1 MTRLSFMVPLMTLS
15 GALVAVA
22 GCGGVDDDGSGIS
35 DPDSV
40 ATNDNS
46 ATSDSALSA
55 RQRRIAARLR
65 ASATTTAGSGT
76 ATTTPSTSSTS
87 SGSTSSGALDP
98 DAVAAAA
105 RTPDGA
111 AVPQPAGPNGQCPD
125 VLAVFGF
132 WSCPNVNEQC
142 SFTSGGTTTSCTCT
156 RTDGEGQFA
165 SWVCGQ

>member
-1 MTRLSFMVPLMTLS
+1 MTLS
-15 GALVAVA
+15 GALLAA
-22 GCGGVDDDGSGIS
+22 SGCGGVDDDGSGIS
-35 DPDSV
+35 DPDSA

-65 ASATTTAGSGT
+65 ASAAATAATET
-76 ATTTPSTSSTS
+76 ATTTPATSGTGAGNTSSA
-87 SGSTSSGALDP
+87 ALDP

-132 WSCPNVNEQC
+132 WSCPNVNERC
-142 SFTSGGTTTSCTCT
+142 SLTSGGTTTSCTCT
-156 RTDGEGQFA
+156 RTDGEGQFP
-165 SWVCGQ
+165 SWVCAQ